1 MSNNEILTNNCG
13 LFKNQSIRTYFH
25 RSGQNERKAECT
37 PLLLNWNGPETFARC
52 SISSQLHKV
61 AFACTTVVT
70 TNLSTTSDIQSRKTF
85 CYLEAIN
92 QSINFILGD
101 ALLRNVFQKNP
112 LAPVPFLFKRKCRDT
127 LSRCTS
133 SPRKIIIMTA
143 KVKWIDYIPQLL
155 DHLIAIFFKH

>member
-1 MSNNEILTNNCG
+1 MSNNEILTNICG

-25 RSGQNERKAECT
+25 RSGQKERKTECT
-37 PLLLNWNGPETFARC
+37 PLLVNWNGPETFARC

-70 TNLSTTSDIQSRKTF
+70 TNLSTTSDIQSRKT
-85 CYLEAIN
+85 LIPGSK
-92 QSINFILGD
+92 QSIKFILGD
-101 ALLRNVFQKNP
+101 ALLWNIFQKNP
-112 LAPVPFLFKRKCRDT
+112 LAPVPFLFKRKCLET

-155 DHLIAIFFKH
+155 DHLIASFIKE